1 MKFMNTTLVAAG
13 ATFLAGAAMAGG
25 NGNGGGIGKGVIY
38 PPTCDYAVTDK
49 TVSGDNWYGAG
60 NWGWCNQTFLNNFV
74 DIYGMDGDDWEGAW
88 GWKDACNPDKPFARV
103 VTAREALFL
112 SSANPKTTGESFNLN
127 DPFIDWAGRYV
138 SATVD
143 ELNPNCGFGN
153 PYAAQAFNYGDEWIE
168 LYILASGR
176 WENGFFFGPDVPGRA
191 AVLVHESRHW
201 DGCRDHTD
209 NEQDSSF
216 RDGGAYS
223 WQAVWLQW
231 YATAAI
237 NAPEEL
243 RCSAQCTANAIL
255 ASKFE
260 TDVGF
265 RVAGAPNCGC

>member
-1 MKFMNTTLVAAG
+1 MPGRERSAQVAGRALLAAAFAGVLVAGCPSSRASSSSEPCRTRECL
-13 ATFLAGAAMAGG
+13 ARASVVVLAGADTKTAKPICAG
-25 NGNGGGIGKGVIY
+25 VVVEQSED
-38 PPTCDYAVTDK
+38 TTWLLTAAHC
-49 TVSGDNWYGAG
+49 GASHRDREH
-60 NWGWCNQTFLNNFV
+60 QLFV
-74 DIYGMDGDDWEGAW
+74 
-88 GWKDACNPDKPFARV
+88 R
-103 VTAREALFL
+103 AL
-112 SSANPKTTGESFNLN
+112 
-127 DPFIDWAGRYV
+127 
-138 SATVD
+138 
-143 ELNPNCGFGN
+143 
-153 PYAAQAFNYGDEWIE
+153 
-168 LYILASGR
+168 
-176 WENGFFFGPDVPGRA
+176 FFGPDVPGRA